1 MSEQGEER
9 ESKRK
14 KGITTKRK
22 APVVHP
28 LPYDAENKNRSKEA
42 FLKHRAAM
50 KSAKLKADEA
60 YQSSLAESGISPKQA
75 KASDEL
81 SLAEK
86 DVKMI
91 KDQIQ
96 EVTEELQAEPESK
109 KLLKKLEKLQ
119 AKLTDSENALEE
131 LEK

>member
-1 MSEQGEER
+1 MSDQEEER

-14 KGITTKRK
+14 KGITTKRR
-22 APVVHP
+22 APVVNP
-28 LPYDAENKNRSKEA
+28 LPYDAENKGRSKEE

-75 KASDEL
+75 KASDDL
-81 SLAEK
+81 ALAEK
-86 DVKMI
+86 DVKKI
-91 KDQIQ
+91 KAQIQ

-119 AKLTDSENALEE
+119 VKLTDAENSLEE